1 MFHIRLGNHHKEE
14 IHTRKLL
21 EEIKKHPGC
30 CDVVWFASEYG
41 YPMLKTHQDA
51 AEKMCRLAELYREQ
65 GIQVDLQISNTIG
78 HGEYMKSKD
87 CSAIDAYGFEKL
99 VGHDGTV
106 ADYSFCWYGE
116 NFRKYQ
122 YETMKMY
129 AALKPVNI
137 WIDDDMRASNHAP
150 AKYGCFCDSCMARFN
165 AKYGSNFTR
174 EELVNEV
181 CNGDVTWRKRFMDFA
196 QEGLS
201 DFAAMLARATME
213 VSPETHVGLQY
224 GMGDKYVGGTYEP
237 EFEALYK
244 TTGLTP
250 VSRSGGGV
258 YDDKDPRKLLT
269 KQIQM
274 SYATSRL
281 PEYVTLRVPEIEN
294 TPDVPMGKSN
304 YGTLLESSIALAYGY
319 TGLSYAT
326 LMTAYETMDF
336 HGKLL
341 AGMSRCRPY
350 WQKMIEYNR
359 RTVPAG
365 LGIADTGVDYIKAP
379 VGTVTPE
386 TFWDEEQFAYGG
398 IPSLYG
404 TPLTWI
410 GMAENHVIG
419 HTQVLSLNLATL
431 DTLTDDEI
439 RKLMERPVIT
449 DGMVIDRMVQRGFG
463 PELGITIEYP
473 APQPCYELFD
483 GKKWTVSSWSSV
495 PLPTMVIHG
504 PVTEISRLYNS
515 VTHEYLGVANGIVQL
530 SKAKWAVYG
539 YGLWH
544 HIISTEKRTQIM
556 DAMDAIADNKM
567 PAILKDAEQ
576 VTIIPRTT
584 TDGKAAMISVL
595 NISIAPTDALHLLV
609 RNPDGEKFTYENG
622 DFSVELT
629 PVKTEDGYL
638 LELPGF
644 TRGWDMATVF
654 ISK

>member
-1 MFHIRLGNHHKEE
+1 
-14 IHTRKLL
+14 
-21 EEIKKHPGC
+21 
-30 CDVVWFASEYG
+30 VVWFASEYG
-41 YPMLKTHQDA
+41 YPMLQTHQDA
-51 AEKMCRLAELYREQ
+51 AEKMCRLAQLYREQ
-65 GIQVDLQISNTIG
+65 GIQVDLQISNTLG
-78 HGEYMKSKD
+78 HGEYMKARD
-87 CSAIDAYGFEKL
+87 CSAIDAYGFEKI

-106 ADYSFCWYGE
+106 ANHCFCWYGE
-116 NFRKYQ
+116 NFRKYN
-122 YETMKMY
+122 YEMMKMY

-137 WIDDDMRASNHAP
+137 WIDDDFTACNHAP
-150 AKYGCFCDSCMARFN
+150 VKYGCFCDSCVARFN
-165 AKYGSNFTR
+165 DKYGSNFTR
-174 EELVNEV
+174 EELVNAV
-181 CNGDVTWRKRFMDFA
+181 CDGDIVWRKRYMEFVHA
-196 QEGLS
+196 GLS
-201 DFAAMLARATME
+201 DFATMLAKATME

-224 GMGDKYVGGTYEP
+224 GIAEKYIGGTYGP

-250 VSRSGGGV
+250 VSRSGGSA
-258 YDDKDPRKLLT
+258 YDDKDPRKLLE
-269 KQIQM
+269 KQIMM

-281 PEYVTLRVPEIEN
+281 PEYVKLRVPEIEN
-294 TPDVPMGKSN
+294 TPDVPLGKSN
-304 YGTLLESSIALAYGY
+304 YGTLLESSMALSYGY

-326 LMTAYETMDF
+326 LMTTYEDMDY

-365 LGIADTGVDYIKAP
+365 LGIADTGVEYCKEP
-379 VGTVTPE
+379 VREVTPE
-386 TFWDEEQFAYGG
+386 TFWAEEQFAYAG

-404 TPLTWI
+404 TPLTWV
-410 GMAENHVIG
+410 GMAENHDTRY
-419 HTQVLSLNLATL
+419 TQVLSLNLATL
-431 DTLTDDEI
+431 DTLTDDQI
-439 RKLMERPVIT
+439 RQLMERPVIT

-473 APQPCYELFD
+473 EPQPCYERFN
-483 GKKWTVSSWSSV
+483 GKRWSVSAWYSV

-504 PVTEISRLYNS
+504 SVTEISRLYNS
-515 VTHEYLGVANGIVQL
+515 VTNEYLGVANGIVQL
-530 SKAKWAVYG
+530 PKAKWAVYG

-544 HIISTEKRTQIM
+544 HILSSQKRKQIM
-556 DAMDAIADNKM
+556 DVIDTIAEQKM
-567 PAILKDAEQ
+567 PAILQDAEQ

-584 TDGKAAMISVL
+584 PDGKAAMISVL

-629 PVKTEDGYL
+629 PVKTEEGYL

-644 TRGWDMATVF
+644 VRGWDLATVF